1 MSTVCKIAYWLD
13 IRDGLRNFVLSL
25 GNMAFFLSIL
35 FGVQGLRQE
44 YANAALISIGCFA
57 AWWAWFIV
65 RVLANMH
72 RDNLSTERP
81 TDD

>member
-1 MSTVCKIAYWLD
+1 MSTTGKIALWLD
-13 IRDGLRNFVLSL
+13 IRDGLRNVVLSS
-25 GNMAFFLSIL
+25 GNIAFGLSVL
-35 FGVQGLRQE
+35 YGVIGFRQCSS
-44 YANAALISIGCFA
+44 NAALISIGCFA
-57 AWWAWFIV
+57 AWWFWFFV